1 MPFPNEHAAR
11 VKDPSA
17 FEEKTFRSKEIA
29 PGVRIILGKDKAT
42 GKMEVQTYRFDRSKF
57 TSEKAKE
64 WLKSNKVEHSG
75 FEAATNKDGSEILT
89 VLRSDD
95 FNLDGL
101 QKTPE
106 GFLKTD
112 AVVTRV
118 GIFKYRRVD
127 GSIRRELRHPEDVFN
142 IDSLS
147 SLRMIPLVNGHP
159 PEKRVTSETAKK
171 YQIGFTGENVRPDD
185 DTVRIPITVTDE
197 SAIDEIENK
206 GKRQLSCGYDV
217 DLIKQDGEY
226 NGERYDCIQTNIR
239 YNHLALVNKARAGEV
254 ASIKLDGEDAI
265 CNDESQEYINSNERK
280 SIMPKLNLDGI
291 DYDASQE
298 VINSHKKL
306 TSRIDELETENKTL
320 KSAGEKARGD
330 ADTLRSENET
340 LNKRNIDSE
349 IKAGVDARLAMER
362 TAATC
367 LDGVDIKGKSDLEIK
382 GLIIAKKFP
391 EMKLDGKS
399 NDYVDACF
407 SNAVALITAENA
419 KKGISSQRQK
429 SSPKTAV
436 KTDVDDTT
444 EFTVDNAD
452 QDVARAR
459 MIKRMTS
466 VPVSSEN

>member
-1 MPFPNEHAAR
+1 
-11 VKDPSA
+11 
-17 FEEKTFRSKEIA
+17 
-29 PGVRIILGKDKAT
+29 
-42 GKMEVQTYRFDRSKF
+42 
-57 TSEKAKE
+57 
-64 WLKSNKVEHSG
+64 
-75 FEAATNKDGSEILT
+75 
-89 VLRSDD
+89 
-95 FNLDGL
+95 
-101 QKTPE
+101 
-106 GFLKTD
+106 
-112 AVVTRV
+112 
-118 GIFKYRRVD
+118 
-127 GSIRRELRHPEDVFN
+127 
-142 IDSLS
+142 
-147 SLRMIPLVNGHP
+147 
-159 PEKRVTSETAKK
+159 
-171 YQIGFTGENVRPDD
+171 
-185 DTVRIPITVTDE
+185 
-197 SAIDEIENK
+197 
-206 GKRQLSCGYDV
+206 
-217 DLIKQDGEY
+217 
-226 NGERYDCIQTNIR
+226 
-239 YNHLALVNKARAGEV
+239 
-254 ASIKLDGEDAI
+254 
-265 CNDESQEYINSNERK
+265 
-280 SIMPKLNLDGI
+280 MPKLNLDGI